1 MAAALSRD
9 PYKNFRFKVFFGNNT
24 TPVAGIN
31 RVTGLNWSVAVETR
45 EQGGSYRSSA
55 KLPGRVTY
63 DNVTLERGIT
73 TDQGFQDWAGAVWNY
88 TNSNPLKSVQ
98 QSLVIA
104 LCDENGS
111 PAIRYQLVN
120 CWVSRFNALPELSSL
135 RNELALEQITIE
147 HDGWSQSVIAS
158 SRGGS

>member
-9 PYKNFRFKVFFGNNT
+9 PYKNFRFKVFFGNSS

-45 EQGGSYRSSA
+45 EQGGSNRSSQ

-73 TDQGFQDWAGAVWNY
+73 TNQAFQNWASSVWNY
-88 TNSNPLKSVQ
+88 SHSNPLKSVQ
-98 QSLVIA
+98 QSIVIA
-104 LCDENGS
+104 LCDENGN
-111 PAIRYQLVN
+111 PAIRYALIN

-135 RNELALEQITIE
+135 NNELALEQITIE
-147 HDGWSQSVIAS
+147 HDGWSQSVVAKK
-158 SRGGS
+158 RGS